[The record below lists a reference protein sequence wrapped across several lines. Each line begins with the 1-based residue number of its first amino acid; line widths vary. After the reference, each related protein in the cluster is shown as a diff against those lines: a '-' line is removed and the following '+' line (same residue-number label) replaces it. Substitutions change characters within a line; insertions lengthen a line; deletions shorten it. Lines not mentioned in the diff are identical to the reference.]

1 MLKILRNGNTAKE
14 SKYVPPSV
22 TELEEAEKEILRQVQ
37 NEAFEEEKQELKLE
51 LTAAVVAVRVSS
63 ILRKEL
69 DYAVIKEFF
78 WTDSKVVLGYI
89 MNDARRFHVFVAN
102 RVQHIRDRTSPEEW
116 KYINSVQNPADAAS
130 RGLCV
135 KDLINHSSWWNG
147 PDFLWEPTFRAD
159 LSSEKIILKE
169 NDPEVKNVSSHKT
182 QTKESNVILP
192 RLEYFSDWHRAKK
205 AIALCLR
212 LQHKFKK
219 LVKGTTEDSKETKE
233 SKYVPPSVTELEE
246 AEKEIL
252 RQIQHEAFEEEKQEL
267 KYLTSEEETTKA
279 KPLKKGNRLYHL
291 DPFLDKDG
299 ILRIGGRMR
308 HANFTMNSKHPAILP
323 KVSHITE
330 MIVCHF
336 HQKVHHQGRG
346 ITLNELRASG
356 YWIIG
361 GSTIVARHIFR
372 CVTCKRLR
380 GTFQEQKM
388 SDLPPVRLEPTPP
401 FTYSAVDYFGPF
413 FVKEGRKEI
422 RKIWCSI
429 HLYGLKGNLYRTAN
443 TLETDSFLNAYRRF
457 IGRRG
462 PVRQLRSDQGT
473 NFVGAKNELQECL
486 QEMDQKKLTRE
497 LLKEN
502 CDLIT
507 FEMNIPHASHMGGV
521 WERQI
526 RTVRNILTAMLHH
539 HSKQLDDES
548 LRTLMVEAET
558 IVNGRPLTVDN
569 ISSPQSLEPLTPNH
583 LLTMKTKVVLPPPG
597 AFQSDDQ
604 YSRKR
609 WRRVQYLANEF
620 WNRWKR
626 EYVQSLQSR
635 NKWTRVNQNLKEND
649 IVIVKEPNLPRNSWK
664 LGRVSEVIPSKDGL
678 VRKVKLT
685 MADST
690 LDMSGKRIKSVVN
703 LERPI
708 HNLVLLLQAE

>member
-1 MLKILRNGNTAKE
+1 ME
-14 SKYVPPSV
+14 
-22 TELEEAEKEILRQVQ
+22 VQ
-37 NEAFEEEKQELKLE
+37 
-51 LTAAVVAVRVSS
+51 
-63 ILRKEL
+63 
-69 DYAVIKEFF
+69 Y
-78 WTDSKVVLGYI
+78 
-89 MNDARRFHVFVAN
+89 
-102 RVQHIRDRTSPEEW
+102 IRDRTSPEEW

-130 RGLCV
+130 RVCV
-135 KDLINHSSWWNG
+135 KNLINHSSWWNG
-147 PDFLWEPTFRAD
+147 PNFLWEPTFRAD

-182 QTKESNVILP
+182 S
-192 RLEYFSDWHRAKK
+192 
-205 AIALCLR
+205 
-212 LQHKFKK
+212 
-219 LVKGTTEDSKETKE
+219 SK
-233 SKYVPPSVTELEE
+233 
-246 AEKEIL
+246 
-252 RQIQHEAFEEEKQEL
+252 
-267 KYLTSEEETTKA
+267 
-279 KPLKKGNRLYHL
+279 
-291 DPFLDKDG
+291 
-299 ILRIGGRMR
+299 
-308 HANFTMNSKHPAILP
+308 
-323 KVSHITE
+323 
-330 MIVCHF
+330 
-336 HQKVHHQGRG
+336 KVHHQGRG
-346 ITLNELRASG
+346 IILNELRASG

-388 SDLPPVRLEPTPP
+388 SDLPPDRLEPTPP
-401 FTYSAVDYFGPF
+401 FTYSAADYFGPF
-413 FVKEGRKEI
+413 FVKEGHKE
-422 RKIWCSI
+422 
-429 HLYGLKGNLYRTAN
+429 
-443 TLETDSFLNAYRRF
+443 TL
-457 IGRRG
+457 
-462 PVRQLRSDQGT
+462 DQFVSLDQT
-473 NFVGAKNELQECL
+473 KMKFVGAKNELQECL

-507 FEMNIPHASHMGGV
+507 FEMNIPHASHMCGV

-526 RTVRNILTAMLHH
+526 LTVRNILTAMLHH

-569 ISSPQSLEPLTPNH
+569 ISSQSLEPLTPNH

-635 NKWTRVNQNLKEND
+635 NKWTRVNQNLNEND

-678 VRKVKLT
+678 GSHVNVATFILKCDTLNTLKLQGAVTEYDPRESQFYLRYARPGCAGLRYRKLFEHPAATDHTCIV
-685 MADST
+685 
-690 LDMSGKRIKSVVN
+690 SV
-703 LERPI
+703 LI
-708 HNLVLLLQAE
+708 ATFF